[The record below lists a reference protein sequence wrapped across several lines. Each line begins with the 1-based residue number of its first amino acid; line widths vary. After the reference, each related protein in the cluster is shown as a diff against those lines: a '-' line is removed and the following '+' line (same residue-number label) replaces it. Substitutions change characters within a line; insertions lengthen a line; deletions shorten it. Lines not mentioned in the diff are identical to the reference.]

1 LYRGLFTGSMLKFFT
16 RLKPSQKIVLTVFT
30 GLLVLSTY
38 FVVSTYISFLDEAEK
53 SALKRLEAIANT
65 IAFQIDGDK
74 HEIIANRYSEPGQL
88 TSNTEDSLY
97 YELWKP
103 LNHAHIANNLESEIA
118 TLILNEDMTMDYIM
132 NSLDSPY
139 VRDPYEDYDQ
149 EFLDFYETGGVIH
162 QYTDEFGTWLTALS
176 PIKNSKGD
184 VVGMVEVDAMFD
196 VFIAEAHA
204 KLFRNLLIT
213 FGIFLLIGW
222 VILRLVRQ
230 IAKADEEA
238 KRKIEESNQII
249 TQKNK
254 DILDSINYARR
265 IQSAILAPREEIF
278 NVFKDAF
285 ILYKPKDIVS
295 GDFYYFSN
303 VDGHGLIAAADCTG
317 HGVPGALMSMIGNDL
332 LNHITRERKVT
343 KPSEVLD
350 LLHKGITN
358 VLKQDGRSG
367 ETRDGMD
374 IALLSFNQK
383 DSTKIQYAGAY
394 RSLCIVRNGEMI
406 DYKADKFP
414 IGNASMER
422 SGFTNNEIEVQKGDM
437 CYVFTDGYADQFG
450 GDQGKKFMV
459 KKFHKLLIEYS
470 TLPVDDQERFLDS
483 AIEAWRGDHEQIDD
497 ILVIGIRV
505 N

>member
-1 LYRGLFTGSMLKFFT
+1 MLQFFK

-38 FVVSTYISFLDEAEK
+38 FVVSTYFSFLDEAEK
-53 SALKRLEAIANT
+53 NALKRLEAIANT
-65 IAFQIDGDK
+65 VAFQIDGDK
-74 HEIIANRYSEPGQL
+74 HQLIAERYSEPGQL
-88 TSNTEDSLY
+88 TSNTQDSVY

-149 EFLDFYETGGVIH
+149 EFLDYYKTGGVIH
-162 QYTDEFGTWLTALS
+162 QYTDEFGTWLTALAPVKDS
-176 PIKNSKGD
+176 HGN
-184 VVGMVEVDAMFD
+184 VVAMVEVDAMFD

-213 FGIFLLIGW
+213 FGIFLLIAL
-222 VILRLVRQ
+222 VMLRLVRQ
-230 IAKADEEA
+230 IARADEEA

-254 DILDSINYARR
+254 DILDSINYAKR

-278 NVFKDAF
+278 STFPDAF

-295 GDFYYFSN
+295 GDFYYYSH
-303 VDGHGLIAAADCTG
+303 VDGHALIAAADCTG

-343 KPSEVLD
+343 NPAEVLD

-358 VLKQDGRSG
+358 VLKQDGRHG

-374 IALLSFNQK
+374 IALLSFDLKNR
-383 DSTKIQYAGAY
+383 TRLQYAGAY
-394 RSLCIVRNGEMI
+394 RALCLVRNGELI
-406 DYKADKFP
+406 EYKANKFP

-422 SGFTNNEIEVQKGDM
+422 GNFTNNEIELQKGDM
-437 CYVFTDGYADQFG
+437 CYLFTDGYADQFG
-450 GDQGKKFMV
+450 GDQGKKFMM
-459 KKFHKLLIEYS
+459 KKFHRLLVEVS
-470 TLPVDDQERFLDS
+470 VLSFEEQERKLDQ
-483 AIEAWRGDHEQIDD
+483 AIEMWRGDHEQVDD
-497 ILVIGIRV
+497 ILVIGIKIV
-505 N
+505 

>member
-1 LYRGLFTGSMLKFFT
+1 MFKFFS

-30 GLLVLSTY
+30 GLLALSTY

-53 SALKRLEAIANT
+53 NALKRLEAIANT
-65 IAFQIDGDK
+65 VAFQIDGDK
-74 HEIIANRYSEPGQL
+74 HEQIANRYSQPGQL
-88 TSNTEDSLY
+88 TSNTADSTY

-103 LNHAHIANNLESEIA
+103 LKHAHEVNKLESEIA

-139 VRDPYEDYDQ
+139 VRDPYDDYDP
-149 EFLDFYETGGVIH
+149 EFLDYYQTGGVIH

-176 PIKNSKGD
+176 PIKNSAGK

-213 FGIFLLIGW
+213 FTIFLLIGF
-222 VILRLVRQ
+222 VVLRLVRQ

-238 KRKIEESNQII
+238 KRKIEESNHII

-265 IQSAILAPREEIF
+265 IQSAILAPKEEIF
-278 NVFKDAF
+278 SVFKEAF

-332 LNHITRERKVT
+332 LNHVTRERRLT
-343 KPSEVLD
+343 KPGEVLD
-350 LLHKGITN
+350 NLHKGITN
-358 VLKQDGRSG
+358 VLKQDGRHG

-374 IALLSFNQK
+374 IALLSFDLHDK
-383 DSTKIQYAGAY
+383 SKIQYAGAY
-394 RSLCIVRNGEMI
+394 RSLCIVRNGELI
-406 DYKADKFP
+406 DFKADKFP

-422 SGFTNNEIEVQKGDM
+422 GNFTNNVIDVQKGDM
-437 CYVFTDGYADQFG
+437 CYIFTDGYADQFG
-450 GDQGKKFMV
+450 GEQGKKFMV
-459 KKFHKLLIEYS
+459 KKFHKLLIDYS
-470 TLPVDDQERFLDS
+470 KLDVYDQERFLDS
-483 AIEAWRGDHEQIDD
+483 AIEAWRGDHEQVDD
-497 ILVIGIRV
+497 ILVIGIRI
-505 N
+505 